1 MIKAF
6 LNEIQQTNIITVT
19 TVNELRDFIRAKYAD
34 KSSEYKAKL
43 FAGSIHSLLDKAL
56 DGLSLSIKK
65 TLKTYLIKEK
75 LVKTF
80 TELSLYDILCTYTK
94 FIRQKND
101 TADDV
106 SIWLERQT
114 GCNTKKLNIKKIIR
128 TLKKEDRTEDMRQNT
143 KDNNRR
149 AYNIYLKRFSALAL
163 SGIILVLT
171 LASSSKNYNT
181 IKNQFR
187 GEVSVSADTNRLKKE
202 VALHTGDRYREI
214 KTMNVSSAYIEKLEH
229 LPKNKEI
236 LTSYLKNEHL
246 PKQLRYQDVDIKE
259 LRAFLKSRKS
269 ILSNEP
275 YFSTIIT
282 TALEYDLNPMLLFA
296 IAGQEQSLV
305 PETGKNAE
313 KIANNPFN
321 VHYSWIRYN
330 TNIVDSTQIAA
341 NTIIKLAKGCP
352 EDVDPIKWINRL
364 YAEDQEWWKG
374 VHGYLRLMDKA
385 TG

>member
-143 KDNNRR
+143 N
-149 AYNIYLKRFSALAL
+149 
-163 SGIILVLT
+163 
-171 LASSSKNYNT
+171 
-181 IKNQFR
+181 
-187 GEVSVSADTNRLKKE
+187 
-202 VALHTGDRYREI
+202 
-214 KTMNVSSAYIEKLEH
+214 
-229 LPKNKEI
+229 
-236 LTSYLKNEHL
+236 
-246 PKQLRYQDVDIKE
+246 
-259 LRAFLKSRKS
+259 
-269 ILSNEP
+269 
-275 YFSTIIT
+275 
-282 TALEYDLNPMLLFA
+282 
-296 IAGQEQSLV
+296 GQ
-305 PETGKNAE
+305 
-313 KIANNPFN
+313 
-321 VHYSWIRYN
+321 
-330 TNIVDSTQIAA
+330 
-341 NTIIKLAKGCP
+341 
-352 EDVDPIKWINRL
+352 
-364 YAEDQEWWKG
+364 
-374 VHGYLRLMDKA
+374 
-385 TG
+385 